1 MTTIANVVSMAPGE
15 YGVEVEEGHEVTG
28 HKIRL
33 TGSFL
38 DDLLLTEVDE
48 ERIVRETFEFLLER
62 GTVDRV
68 VRRTEIPRV
77 LGSILSTLMMGRARS
92 KAA

>member
-15 YGVEVEEGHEVTG
+15 YGVEVEEGHEITG

-62 GTVDRV
+62 EPATSILPEFGLDI
-68 VRRTEIPRV
+68 IPRYFPDYPEE
-77 LGSILSTLMMGRARS
+77 LPDRLDR
-92 KAA
+92 